1 MPEFVRKDFP
11 KDEVYDRWLS
21 VLQKLEE
28 STISTSTEDTRA
40 TDNSFD
46 IGYKLFPVIDSI
58 GTTLL
63 DSNGRKYLKELGY
76 SDAEAD
82 LTYRALRNGLLH
94 GMSPRRLIYE
104 DGEVSWSIFSS
115 SGSGGFIPH
124 HPGDDYFPPDKGI
137 DYFQT
142 AEGEYMIWIFY
153 DKLLMHIKHDLEN
166 RKREDDRETIGL
178 VIGEIIPE
186 NRRTAPTKTLGDM

>member
-11 KDEVYDRWLS
+11 KDEVYNRWLS
-21 VLQKLEE
+21 ALRKLEE
-28 STISTSTEDTRA
+28 STISTSAEDRQA
-40 TDNSFD
+40 SDNSLD
-46 IGYKLFPVIDSI
+46 MGYKLFPVIDSI
-58 GTTLL
+58 STTLL
-63 DSNGRKYLKELGY
+63 NSNGRKYLKELGY

-82 LTYRALRNGLLH
+82 LTYRALRNGILH

-124 HPGDDYFPPDKGI
+124 HPGDEYFPADKGI
-137 DYFQT
+137 EYFQT
-142 AEGEYMIWIFY
+142 SDGEHMIWITY
-153 DKLLMHIKHDLEN
+153 DKLLMHIKYDLEK

-178 VIGEIIPE
+178 VIGEKISE
-186 NRRTAPTKTLGDM
+186 KRRTAPIRTTEDM

>member
-1 MPEFVRKDFP
+1 MPEFVRRDFP
-11 KDEVYDRWLS
+11 RDEVYDRWLS

-28 STISTSTEDTRA
+28 STISTGIKDTQA

-58 GTTLL
+58 GTTLF
-63 DSNGRKYLKELGY
+63 DGNGRKYLKELGY

-82 LTYRALRNGLLH
+82 LTYLALRNGLLH

-115 SGSGGFIPH
+115 SGSGGFTPH
-124 HPGDDYFPPDKGI
+124 NPGDEYFPPDKGI

-142 AEGEYMIWIFY
+142 TDGEYMIWIFY
-153 DKLLMHIKHDLEN
+153 DKLLMHIRHDIEK
-166 RKREDDRETIGL
+166 RKRDDEREMIGL
-178 VIGEIIPE
+178 VIGEVIPE
-186 NRRTAPTKTLGDM
+186 KRRTAPTKTLEDM